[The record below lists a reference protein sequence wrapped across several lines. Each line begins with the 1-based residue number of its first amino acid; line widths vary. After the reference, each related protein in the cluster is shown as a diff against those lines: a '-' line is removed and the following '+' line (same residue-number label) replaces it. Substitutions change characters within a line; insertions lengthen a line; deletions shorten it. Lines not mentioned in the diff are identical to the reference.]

1 MQINDELVI
10 STLVAL
16 MSMAALKIT
25 EYLIKK
31 KQDGDKGETEAI
43 KEWHDDVAEELA
55 SARAE
60 IRQLKED
67 SDKYRALYHD
77 LLAAEYERSK
87 PRTELT
93 RKGD

>member
-10 STLVAL
+10 STLAAMV
-16 MSMAALKIT
+16 SMAALKIT
-25 EYLIKK
+25 EYFIKK
-31 KQDGDKGETEAI
+31 KQDDDKEENDAI
-43 KEWHDDVAEELA
+43 KEWHSDVAEELA
-55 SARAE
+55 TARAE

-93 RKGD
+93 RKDD